1 MSTNNSN
8 GQGNR
13 LLWWIT
19 GSILGPIVLA
29 VFTHSAA
36 TLGSSAQR
44 VSRLEAAQ
52 DEFQRRLERIE
63 QKLDR
68 LLERR

>member
-1 MSTNNSN
+1 MSNGNSN
-8 GQGNR
+8 GQGHR

-36 TLGSSAQR
+36 TIGASAQR
-44 VSRLEAAQ
+44 VTRLEAEQ
-52 DEFQRRLERIE
+52 EEVQRRLERIE